1 MHDQVLMSAKSKFS
15 SIETLISQALIDMN
29 ISHKEIIAILKE
41 IDRYEKMK
49 ENIREKNENQKQ
61 EIIKLSSIKWNIK
74 YNQKKLLFFSH
85 IYKNVW
91 GNKKKLPEM
100 WFGNNYCK

>member
-15 SIETLISQALIDMN
+15 SIATLISQALIDMN

-61 EIIKLSSIKWNIK
+61 EIIKLSSIK
-74 YNQKKLLFFSH
+74 
-85 IYKNVW
+85 
-91 GNKKKLPEM
+91 
-100 WFGNNYCK
+100 